1 MKRMKIL
8 ALLLCLAMLI
18 SVLGACGSAA
28 SDAAD
33 AASGSEA
40 AESAATAEGDA
51 AAGEAAP
58 AEEDASAEEGEP
70 EEVVSSEGGLITTDY
85 EYELPLFP
93 DDPDWTFSMWVSFS
107 DQASNYMPN
116 QFADNR
122 AYLESVE
129 KTGVNVD
136 MVCISTSSNSEQFNL
151 RVASGDLPNV
161 ITNVGML
168 WGGSFDSAID
178 DEVFIDLTEMIE
190 NYMPA
195 YYECY
200 QQLPDIEKKQLH
212 TDEGNFPELISINNY
227 PDGATEGAFV
237 RTDYLEKVGLD
248 IPQTYDELDEVLH
261 AFQSELNLSEPLMAV
276 AGLVHTS
283 NALCS
288 GYGVSGGFSTF
299 PMFADPYYIVD
310 GEVKYG
316 IIEEGYKEYMEMF
329 NGWYNEGIISPDFIS
344 KNQNPMEFIGTI
356 SSGTTGVFFG
366 ETNMVPNYIQQGR
379 ETDPDFAIYP
389 LQPIT
394 KTPGEQTHFA
404 SAKTHLS
411 GRLANISVSTADV
424 DLEKLGAYLDY
435 FFTADGALLS
445 AMGVEET
452 ADREGS
458 YIYDENGELAYSD
471 TWYNS
476 ELSEMEKPT
485 YWIYSVMPMLCP
497 KTPKTYTED
506 LQYECADVWE
516 TNADSDYQLPSG
528 VSMTVDEQEEYNGIY
543 GDIRT
548 LVDEN
553 LAKFAV
559 GDRPMSEWDDF
570 VQQIHDLGIDRCIEI
585 EQEAVDRVYNRSL

>member
-70 EEVVSSEGGLITTDY
+70 EEIASSEGGLITTDY

-424 DLEKLGAYLDY
+424 DLEKLGTYLDY

>member
-40 AESAATAEGDA
+40 AESAAAAEGDA

-411 GRLANISVSTADV
+411 GRLANISVSTAEV
-424 DLEKLGAYLDY
+424 DLEKLGTYLDY

>member
-70 EEVVSSEGGLITTDY
+70 EEIASSEGGLITTDY

-212 TDEGNFPELISINNY
+212 TDEGNFPELISTNNY

-424 DLEKLGAYLDY
+424 DLEKLGTYLDY

>member
-1 MKRMKIL
+1 
-8 ALLLCLAMLI
+8 
-18 SVLGACGSAA
+18 
-28 SDAAD
+28 
-33 AASGSEA
+33 
-40 AESAATAEGDA
+40 
-51 AAGEAAP
+51 
-58 AEEDASAEEGEP
+58 
-70 EEVVSSEGGLITTDY
+70 
-85 EYELPLFP
+85 
-93 DDPDWTFSMWVSFS
+93 
-107 DQASNYMPN
+107 
-116 QFADNR
+116 
-122 AYLESVE
+122 
-129 KTGVNVD
+129 
-136 MVCISTSSNSEQFNL
+136 
-151 RVASGDLPNV
+151 
-161 ITNVGML
+161 
-168 WGGSFDSAID
+168 
-178 DEVFIDLTEMIE
+178 
-190 NYMPA
+190 MPA

-200 QQLPDIEKKQLH
+200 EQLTDAEKKQLH
-212 TDEGNFPELISINNY
+212 TDEGNLPRLVSINNY
-227 PDGATEGAFV
+227 PDGATEGAFI

-248 IPQTYDELDEVLH
+248 IPETYDELDEVLH

-276 AGLVHTS
+276 SGLVHTS

-299 PMFADPYYIVD
+299 PMFADPYYVVD
-310 GEVKYG
+310 GEIKYG

-379 ETDPDFAIYP
+379 ETDPDFEIYP
-389 LQPIT
+389 LAPIT

-404 SAKTHLS
+404 SARNHLS
-411 GRLANISVSTADV
+411 GRLAGISVSTAEV
-424 DLEKLGAYLDY
+424 DLEKLGTYLDF
-435 FFTADGALLS
+435 FFTEEGALLS

-452 ADREGS
+452 ADKEGS
-458 YIYDENGELAYSD
+458 YIWDENGELAYSD

-506 LQYECADVWE
+506 LQYICTDVWE
-516 TNADSDYQLPSG
+516 TNADADYQLPEG

-559 GDRPMSEWDDF
+559 GDRPMSEWDSF

-585 EQEAVDRVYNRSL
+585 EQQAVDRVYNRSLD

>member
-70 EEVVSSEGGLITTDY
+70 EEIASSEGGLITTDY